1 MKTRI
6 IYFLVAIFLFNE
18 VLMAGNNDQ
27 LVVEIDSVAIEFS
40 ETITAEDLS
49 KHLGILASDEY
60 LGREATKE
68 GGKLASKYI
77 ANKFKFLGFEPI
89 VDGSYFQKFPLTLKN
104 NEKIIIKADGIKYKF
119 LKNFYCLKGFNDFE
133 IANAEIIFVGYGIN
147 SGQYNDFRD
156 STNLDG
162 KILMYLDKEP
172 FTVRGKSYITETE
185 ESSEWSKSWRKKLEH
200 LKRYNP
206 TCVLV
211 VDNSLAE
218 NMEKKGDHIAKKMV
232 SLIGVVEEPSKYPPV
247 LYISE
252 EMADNLL
259 GDNGTNVG
267 KIIKKISRSGKTD
280 RMKLM
285 TKIDISAK
293 NRDEDTVYAS
303 NVLGYI
309 EGSEIKDEVVIVTA
323 HYDHLGKKR
332 DKIYNGADDNA
343 SGTSAILELAEA
355 FALAKERGYEPRR
368 SILFMPVSAEEK
380 GLLGSKY
387 YVNYPVFPLE
397 NTVANLNVDMIGRID
412 KNHENGNYIYI
423 IGSDKISTELHKI
436 NEQANATYCNLEL
449 DYTYNDPKD
458 PNRFYYRSDHYNFAK
473 NGVPII
479 FYFNGVHE
487 DYHKHTDTADKIDH
501 EKMEKIT
508 RLIFFT
514 TWELANRENRVVVDK
529 KAEEK

>member
-1 MKTRI
+1 MKARF
-6 IYFLVAIFLFNE
+6 IYLFIATFLFKGG
-18 VLMAGNNDQ
+18 LFAGNNDQ
-27 LVVEIDSVAIEFS
+27 LEVEIDSVAINFS
-40 ETITAEDLS
+40 ETITAADLS
-49 KHLGILASDEY
+49 KHLGILSSDEY
-60 LGREATKE
+60 MGREATKDGE
-68 GGKLASKYI
+68 ELASRYI
-77 ANKFKFLGFEPI
+77 SNKFKFLGFEPI
-89 VDGSYFQKFPLTLKN
+89 VDGSYFQNFPLALKN
-104 NEKIIIKADGIKYKF
+104 NEKIIIKADDIKYKF
-119 LKNFYCLKGFNDFE
+119 LKDFYCMKGFKDFE
-133 IANAEIIFVGYGIN
+133 VTNAEIIFVGYGIN
-147 SGQYNDFRD
+147 SGPYNDFRD
-156 STNLDG
+156 SINLDG

-172 FTVRGKSYITETE
+172 FTVRGKSYITDTE

-200 LKRYNP
+200 IKRYNP

-218 NMEKKGDHIAKKMV
+218 NMEKKSDHIAKKML
-232 SLIGVVEEPSKYPPV
+232 SLIGVVEEPAKYPPV

-259 GDNGTNVG
+259 GDNSTNVD
-267 KIIKKISRSGKTD
+267 KIIKKISRSGKTE
-280 RMKLM
+280 RKRL
-285 TKIDISAK
+285 TTQIDISAK
-293 NRDEDTVYAS
+293 NRNEDTVYAR

-309 EGSEIKDEVVIVTA
+309 EGSELKDEVVILTA
-323 HYDHLGKKR
+323 HYDHLGVKR

-355 FALAKERGYEPRR
+355 FAIAKERGYEPRR

-397 NTVANLNVDMIGRID
+397 NTVANLNIDMIGRID
-412 KNHENGNYIYI
+412 KRHENGNYIYI
-423 IGSDKISTELHKI
+423 IGSDKLSTELHNI
-436 NEQANATYCNLEL
+436 NEQANTTYCNLEL

-473 NGVPII
+473 NGIPII

-514 TWELANRENRVVVDK
+514 AWELANRENRIVVDK
-529 KAEEK
+529 KVEEK